1 MLQVIQMPTLGM
13 KEMSLHPNF
22 IMSERLNNMM
32 NGAVGY
38 ERSWESTLNVCAGPL
53 QALTVKSEE

>member
-1 MLQVIQMPTLGM
+1 MPTLSM

-32 NGAVGY
+32 NGVGGY
-38 ERSWESTLNVCAGPL
+38 KEAERTHSIFVRGLYRH
-53 QALTVKSEE
+53 